1 MSPARGWEDISAEGI
16 DPSRLARTGFF
27 PLTVMMGLAVFL
39 QGVYHL
45 EHTFVKL
52 LDLAVIEFVAFFVS
66 YFIAT
71 HFMSTIYIV
80 LPIPSRARNATTHT
94 CSWVSRCSL

>member
-27 PLTVMMGLAVFL
+27 PLTVMMGLAGFL

-45 EHTFVKL
+45 EHTVVKL
-52 LDLAVIEFVAFFVS
+52 LDLAVLEFWAFLLSFFLGEP
-66 YFIAT
+66 FI
-71 HFMSTIYIV
+71 S
-80 LPIPSRARNATTHT
+80 
-94 CSWVSRCSL
+94 